1 MKKLITDTKLHK
13 ISEKVESSERLS
25 FEDGVTLYN
34 SDDIL
39 TVGQMANLVRER
51 KNGNKVYY
59 NINQHLDYSNICIL
73 HARCH
78 FCAYARQNIQEDDAF
93 ELSVEEFLTKAKYAL
108 ENGCTEI
115 HSVGG
120 LHPKFH
126 LEYYLELLYRLK
138 EMMPQV
144 HLKFLTAIEIHHIAR
159 LAKLSVHD
167 TLLKLKQAGLD
178 FIPGGG
184 AEIFAEETRHK
195 ICPGKLSGE
204 GWLDVM
210 RQAHQL
216 GLRSNATMLYGH
228 IESIEDRVDHLIRL
242 RQLQDE
248 TGGFMAFV
256 PLAFHPANTRMA
268 NLPEPTGL
276 TILKTIAVSRLLL
289 DNFDHIKAYWI
300 MSGIRLAQIALSFGA
315 DDIHGTVTEEKITHA
330 AGAETPNALTVPE
343 IVRLVEE
350 AGRIPVERDTF
361 YKELRIYDSSL
372 PGGVRGR

>member
-1 MKKLITDTKLHK
+1 MKNLITDTSLHK
-13 ISEKVESSERLS
+13 ILEKVESSERLS

-39 TVGQMANLVRER
+39 TVGRMANIVRER

-59 NINQHLDYSNICIL
+59 NINQHIDYSNICIL

-78 FCAYARQNIQEDDAF
+78 FCAYARKNIQEDGAF
-93 ELSVEEFLTKAKYAL
+93 ELSIEEFLEKAKYAL

-120 LHPKFH
+120 LHPALP
-126 LEYYLELLYRLK
+126 LEYYLELLRRLK

-144 HLKFLTAIEIHHIAR
+144 YLKFLTAVEIHHIAR
-159 LAKLSVHD
+159 MTNLSVHD

-184 AEIFAEETRHK
+184 AEIFAEETRNK

-204 GWLDVM
+204 SWLDVM

-216 GLRSNATMLYGH
+216 GIHSNATMLYGH
-228 IESIEDRVDHLIRL
+228 IETIEDRVDHLIRL
-242 RQLQDE
+242 RELQDE

-256 PLAFHPANTRMA
+256 PLAFHPANTRMSH
-268 NLPEPTGL
+268 LPEPTGL
-276 TILKTIAVSRLLL
+276 TILKNIAVSRLML
-289 DNFDHIKAYWI
+289 DNFDHIKAYWVMI
-300 MSGIRLAQIALSFGA
+300 GIKLAQVALSFGA
-315 DDIHGTVTEEKITHA
+315 DDMHGTVTEEKITHA
-330 AGAETPNALTVPE
+330 AGAETPEALSVKE

-350 AGRIPVERDTF
+350 VGRIPVERDTF
-361 YKELRIYDSSL
+361 YNEIIRET
-372 PGGVRGR
+372 

>member
-1 MKKLITDTKLHK
+1 MKKIITDTKLHK
-13 ISEKVESSERLS
+13 ILEKVESSERLS

-39 TVGQMANLVRER
+39 TVGRMANIVRER

-59 NINQHLDYSNICIL
+59 NINQHIDYSNICIL

-78 FCAYARQNIQEDDAF
+78 FCAYARKNIHEDGAF
-93 ELSVEEFLTKAKYAL
+93 ELSIEEFLVKAKYAL

-120 LHPKFH
+120 LHPSLP
-126 LEYYLELLYRLK
+126 LEYYLELLRRLK

-144 HLKFLTAIEIHHIAR
+144 QLKFLTAVEIHHIAR
-159 LAKLSVHD
+159 MAKLSVRE

-184 AEIFAEETRHK
+184 AEIFAEETRNK

-204 GWLDVM
+204 AWLDVM

-216 GLRSNATMLYGH
+216 GIRSNATMLYGH
-228 IESIEDRVDHLIRL
+228 IETIEDRVDHLIRL
-242 RQLQDE
+242 RELQDE

-256 PLAFHPANTRMA
+256 PLAFHPANTRMSQ
-268 NLPEPTGL
+268 LPEPTGL
-276 TILKTIAVSRLLL
+276 TILKNIAVSRLML
-289 DNFDHIKAYWI
+289 DNFDHIKAYWV
-300 MSGIRLAQIALSFGA
+300 MTGIKLAQVALGFGA
-315 DDIHGTVTEEKITHA
+315 DDMHGTVTEEKITHA
-330 AGAETPNALTVPE
+330 AGAETPKALSVEE
-343 IVRLVEE
+343 IVRLVKET
-350 AGRIPVERDTF
+350 GRVPVERDTF
-361 YKELRIYDSSL
+361 YNKI
-372 PGGVRGR
+372 VRENGIWHTKIA